1 VGTLLNVAGFALLAT
16 ARIGQAAAAQPPL
29 VSCHVQPQSIL
40 AQSPDGIPQVSN
52 LALLDLECLR
62 SARRP
67 MPASGVQRGILLDV
81 KVYALAAD
89 GTRMLVPSSINQHG
103 AGADVASESIY
114 FSLDIPIGEAEKT
127 AIAEAAIETFRKKPL
142 TVPQELVP
150 LLQIMS
156 PPLLVPMIRQ
166 WRVGRFEVD
175 VQLLDEGRALE
186 STSFELEVISK
197 GNFFDSLR

>member
-1 VGTLLNVAGFALLAT
+1 VGALLNAASFALLAT
-16 ARIGQAAAAQPPL
+16 ALIGQAAAAQPPL
-29 VSCHVQPQSIL
+29 VSCHVQPQSII
-40 AQSPDGIPQVSN
+40 AQSPAGIPQVSN

-67 MPASGVQRGILLDV
+67 MPASGMQRGISLDV

-89 GTRMLVPSSINQHG
+89 GTRTLVPSSINQHG
-103 AGADVASESIY
+103 AGSDVASESIY

-127 AIAEAAIETFRKKPL
+127 ALAEAAIEAFKKKPL

-175 VQLLDEGRALE
+175 VQLLDDGKKLE